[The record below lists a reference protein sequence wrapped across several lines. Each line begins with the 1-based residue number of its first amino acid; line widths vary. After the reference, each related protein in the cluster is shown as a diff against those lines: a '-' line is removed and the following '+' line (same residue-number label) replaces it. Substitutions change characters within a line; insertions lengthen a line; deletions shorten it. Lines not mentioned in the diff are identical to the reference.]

1 MCGFLDELTV
11 LDRFGQPSQKHEK
24 STDLLPADK
33 GVLLVVYCNGVKSG
47 TCSKWADMAKTAG
60 HTNIAIYSEGF
71 RSGRRK
77 MCLSH
82 RSEAGFEIRRIARA
96 TDGN

>member
-1 MCGFLDELTV
+1 MCGFLSTV

-47 TCSKWADMAKTAG
+47 TCGKWADMAKTAG
-60 HTNIAIYSEGF
+60 YTNIAIYSEGVPVWKEKNMPVAPL
-71 RSGRRK
+71 RSG
-77 MCLSH
+77 L
-82 RSEAGFEIRRIARA
+82 
-96 TDGN
+96 